1 MMQLAFCMSPAAKK
15 SPSLLLTERV
25 KLRLL
30 SVYARPATLS
40 RLVGPFLLAL
50 SVGGRHD
57 FSAGQETGAAPCD
70 TLACTAP
77 KVAIVH
83 PPELRPCSHQPHQRS
98 PYVTLHRG
106 LTTCNRASLDQLA
119 AVLPARK
126 PPLQK

>member
-70 TLACTAP
+70 ALACTAP

-83 PPELRPCSHQPHQRS
+83 PRSCDPAHTSRPKGP
-98 PYVTLHRG
+98 
-106 LTTCNRASLDQLA
+106 
-119 AVLPARK
+119 LPSR
-126 PPLQK
+126 